1 MWIMVNN
8 TGTAI
13 VVLGQWK
20 GHGSYHNSS
29 DKVCGEQRGVIFAAL
44 ASCCHCVV
52 SQQRFSFLRTNT
64 YVTSKPSLR
73 GLLGFLQQKLCTKPL
88 KRVQE
93 ASCSRFELP
102 YPPRMTIIPIP
113 VITCMKALPE
123 MSEQFETFS
132 ENAAL

>member
-1 MWIMVNN
+1 MAGTAAGSRRRKRSSSSYRSSTRAVVCWGYMWIMVNN

-73 GLLGFLQQKLCTKPL
+73 GLLGFLQQKTMYKTSQKGSGSKLFQ
-88 KRVQE
+88 V
-93 ASCSRFELP
+93 
-102 YPPRMTIIPIP
+102 
-113 VITCMKALPE
+113 
-123 MSEQFETFS
+123 
-132 ENAAL
+132 